1 MIKKIDTEWFASENV
16 LQMLMT
22 SASKINDL
30 VDQVNELTKHRDIAR
45 NANNAIVHVVVDMAE
60 TYNHLVDVVEEI
72 RSHLEDEID
81 EDEDQKPECCE
92 CPDCAKRESIVK
104 DIEKILKFTMRDL

>member
-30 VDQVNELTKHRDIAR
+30 VDKVNELTKHRDIAR
-45 NANNAIVHVVVDMAE
+45 NANIAIVNVVVDMAE
-60 TYNHLVDVVEEI
+60 TYNNLVDVVEEI
-72 RSHLEDEID
+72 RSHLEDDID
-81 EDEDQKPECCE
+81 EDEDQKSEGCE
-92 CPDCAKRESIVK
+92 CSDCARSESIAK
-104 DIEKILKFTMRDL
+104 DIESIIKILTKDL